1 MSFCESSHYNVHN
14 PTTSP
19 LTVGV
24 DCMKPAAA
32 SEAINTLIEMAHE
45 GEIDPWDVSV
55 IDVIDR
61 FLQDLGILHSLDL
74 SFQQQNLPRSGQ
86 AFLWAS
92 MLVRYK
98 ADTLNALEQEEPDTD
113 PGDLGEEDIESSI
126 ANSLPKNLESR
137 LRRRTAMLPLPRRRV
152 TLAELID
159 QIEAIA
165 GEIEKNEQRPKRVK
179 RARPQSRREALQII
193 TELAHQE
200 NLTEL
205 AAQLE
210 QFLQTRL
217 PELLP
222 ELPQT
227 VGVELETLLEHWHQ
241 HLDPHNPPPKKDKV
255 GVFWALLLLSSQSK
269 VALSQDDFYQDI
281 RVQII
286 GSDVQLGLDL
296 DSEPLVQSLN

>member
-1 MSFCESSHYNVHN
+1 MTPS
-14 PTTSP
+14 
-19 LTVGV
+19 
-24 DCMKPAAA
+24 AA
-32 SEAINTLIEMAHE
+32 SHAIDTLIEMAHQ
-45 GEIDPWDVSV
+45 GEINPWDVSV

-61 FLQDLGILHSLDL
+61 FLQDLGILNSLDL

-98 ADTLNALEQEEPDTD
+98 ADSLHNLEQEPEEVIPEA
-113 PGDLGEEDIESSI
+113 DLEGWSEEQI
-126 ANSLPKNLESR
+126 ARLPRDLENR
-137 LRRRTAMLPLPRRRV
+137 LRRRTAVPPLQRRRV

-165 GEIEKNEQRPKRVK
+165 VEIEKSEQKPKRVK

-205 AAQLE
+205 ASQLE

-217 PELLP
+217 PEILP
-222 ELPQT
+222 DLPHRSW
-227 VGVELETLLEHWHQ
+227 VDLDTLLRCWHH
-241 HLDPHNPPPKKDKV
+241 HLDPDKLPDKKDKV

-269 VALSQDDFYQDI
+269 VSLTQEEFYQDLQ
-281 RVQII
+281 VQII
-286 GSDVQLGLDL
+286 D
-296 DSEPLVQSLN
+296 DSEMEKSNEQLEIL

>member
-1 MSFCESSHYNVHN
+1 MTPS
-14 PTTSP
+14 
-19 LTVGV
+19 
-24 DCMKPAAA
+24 AA
-32 SEAINTLIEMAHE
+32 SHAIDTLIEMAHQ
-45 GEIDPWDVSV
+45 GEINPWDVSV

-61 FLQDLGILHSLDL
+61 FLQDLGILNSLDL

-98 ADTLNALEQEEPDTD
+98 ADSLHSLEQEPEEVIPEA
-113 PGDLGEEDIESSI
+113 DLEGWSEEQI
-126 ANSLPKNLESR
+126 ARLPRDLENR
-137 LRRRTAMLPLPRRRV
+137 LRRRTAVPPLQRRRV

-165 GEIEKNEQRPKRVK
+165 VEIEKSEQKPKRVK

-205 AAQLE
+205 ASQLE

-217 PELLP
+217 PEILP
-222 ELPQT
+222 DLPHRSW
-227 VGVELETLLEHWHQ
+227 VDLDTLLRCWHH
-241 HLDPHNPPPKKDKV
+241 HLDPDKLPDKKDKV

-269 VALSQDDFYQDI
+269 VSLTQEEFYQDLQ
-281 RVQII
+281 VQII
-286 GSDVQLGLDL
+286 D
-296 DSEPLVQSLN
+296 DSEMEKSNEQLEIL

>member
-1 MSFCESSHYNVHN
+1 MT
-14 PTTSP
+14 PT
-19 LTVGV
+19 
-24 DCMKPAAA
+24 AA
-32 SEAINTLIEMAHE
+32 SHAIDTLIEMAHH
-45 GEIDPWDVSV
+45 GEINPWDVSV

-61 FLQDLGILHSLDL
+61 FLQDLGILNSLDL

-98 ADTLNALEQEEPDTD
+98 ADSLNALAENDPDPVLTDEE
-113 PGDLGEEDIESSI
+113 DLGLEDPQRPR
-126 ANSLPKNLESR
+126 LPSDLEHR
-137 LRRRTAMLPLPRRRV
+137 LRRRTAVPPLKKRRV

-165 GEIEKNEQRPKRVK
+165 EEIEKNEKRPQKVK
-179 RARPQSRREALQII
+179 RSRPQSRREALQII

-205 AAQLE
+205 ANQLE

-217 PELLP
+217 PEILP
-222 ELPQT
+222 EMPERPW
-227 VGVELETLLEHWHQ
+227 VDLETLLDCWHH
-241 HLDPHNPPPKKDKV
+241 HLDPHHPPVKQDKV

-269 VALSQDDFYQDI
+269 VSLAQEAFYQDL

-286 GSDVQLGLDL
+286 DPSGADALAG
-296 DSEPLVQSLN
+296 

>member
-1 MSFCESSHYNVHN
+1 MTPS
-14 PTTSP
+14 
-19 LTVGV
+19 
-24 DCMKPAAA
+24 AA
-32 SEAINTLIEMAHE
+32 SHAIDTLIEMAHQ
-45 GEIDPWDVSV
+45 GEINPWDVSV

-61 FLQDLGILHSLDL
+61 FLQDLGILNSLDL

-98 ADTLNALEQEEPDTD
+98 ADSLHSLEQEPEEVIPEA
-113 PGDLGEEDIESSI
+113 DLEEWSEEQIARLPRDIE
-126 ANSLPKNLESR
+126 NR
-137 LRRRTAMLPLPRRRV
+137 LRRRTAVPPLQRRRV

-165 GEIEKNEQRPKRVK
+165 VEIEKSEQKPKRVK

-205 AAQLE
+205 ASQLE

-217 PELLP
+217 PEILP
-222 ELPQT
+222 DLPHRSW
-227 VGVELETLLEHWHQ
+227 VDLDTLLRCWHH
-241 HLDPHNPPPKKDKV
+241 HLDPDKLPDKKDKV

-269 VALSQDDFYQDI
+269 VSLAQEEFYQDLQ
-281 RVQII
+281 VQII
-286 GSDVQLGLDL
+286 D
-296 DSEPLVQSLN
+296 DSELEKSNEQLEIL

>member
-1 MSFCESSHYNVHN
+1 MT
-14 PTTSP
+14 PT
-19 LTVGV
+19 
-24 DCMKPAAA
+24 AA
-32 SEAINTLIEMAHE
+32 SHAIDTLIEMAHQ
-45 GEIDPWDVSV
+45 GEINPWDVSV

-61 FLQDLGILHSLDL
+61 FLQDLGILNSLDL

-98 ADTLNALEQEEPDTD
+98 ADSLNVLAEEESDPEEREEEVLLDDGQSPRLPSDLEH
-113 PGDLGEEDIESSI
+113 
-126 ANSLPKNLESR
+126 R
-137 LRRRTAMLPLPRRRV
+137 LRRRTAVPPLKKRRV

-165 GEIEKNEQRPKRVK
+165 GEIEKNEKRPKKVK

-205 AAQLE
+205 AQELE

-222 ELPQT
+222 EMPPRPW
-227 VGVELETLLEHWHQ
+227 VDLETLLDCWHH
-241 HLDPHNPPPKKDKV
+241 HLDPHQPPVKQDKV

-269 VALSQDDFYQDI
+269 VSLAQEEFYQDL
-281 RVQII
+281 QI
-286 GSDVQLGLDL
+286 QLIAEAEVDALA
-296 DSEPLVQSLN
+296 S

>member
-1 MSFCESSHYNVHN
+1 
-14 PTTSP
+14 
-19 LTVGV
+19 
-24 DCMKPAAA
+24 
-32 SEAINTLIEMAHE
+32 MAHQ
-45 GEIDPWDVSV
+45 GEINPWDVSV

-61 FLQDLGILHSLDL
+61 FLQDLGILNSLDL
-74 SFQQQNLPRSGQ
+74 NFQQQNLPRSGQ

-98 ADTLNALEQEEPDTD
+98 ADSLHNLEQEPEEVLPEAELEEWPDGLIARL
-113 PGDLGEEDIESSI
+113 PRDLE
-126 ANSLPKNLESR
+126 NR
-137 LRRRTAMLPLPRRRV
+137 LRRRTAVPPLQRRRV

-165 GEIEKNEQRPKRVK
+165 VEIEKSEQKPKRVK

-205 AAQLE
+205 ASQLE

-217 PELLP
+217 PEILP
-222 ELPQT
+222 DLPHRSW
-227 VGVELETLLEHWHQ
+227 VDLDTLLHCWHH
-241 HLDPHNPPPKKDKV
+241 HLDPDKLPDKKDKV

-269 VALSQDDFYQDI
+269 VSLAQEEFYQDLQ
-281 RVQII
+281 VQII
-286 GSDVQLGLDL
+286 D
-296 DSEPLVQSLN
+296 DSEKNIQLTLDPETEVLNSA

>member
-1 MSFCESSHYNVHN
+1 MTPS
-14 PTTSP
+14 
-19 LTVGV
+19 
-24 DCMKPAAA
+24 AA
-32 SEAINTLIEMAHE
+32 SHAIDTLIEMAHQ
-45 GEIDPWDVSV
+45 GEINPWDVSV

-61 FLQDLGILHSLDL
+61 FLQDLGILNSLDL

-98 ADTLNALEQEEPDTD
+98 ADSLHNLEQEPEEVIPEA
-113 PGDLGEEDIESSI
+113 DLEEWSEEQI
-126 ANSLPKNLESR
+126 ARLPRDLENR
-137 LRRRTAMLPLPRRRV
+137 LRRRTAVPPLQRRRV

-165 GEIEKNEQRPKRVK
+165 VEIEKSEQKPKRVK

-205 AAQLE
+205 ASQLE

-217 PELLP
+217 PEILP
-222 ELPQT
+222 DLPHRSW
-227 VGVELETLLEHWHQ
+227 VDLDTLLRCWHH
-241 HLDPHNPPPKKDKV
+241 HLDPDKLPDKKDKV

-269 VALSQDDFYQDI
+269 VSLTQEEFYQDLQ
-281 RVQII
+281 VQII
-286 GSDVQLGLDL
+286 DPEENIQLTLDRENETVNL
-296 DSEPLVQSLN
+296 A

>member
-1 MSFCESSHYNVHN
+1 MTPS
-14 PTTSP
+14 
-19 LTVGV
+19 
-24 DCMKPAAA
+24 AA
-32 SEAINTLIEMAHE
+32 SHAIDTLIEMAHQ
-45 GEIDPWDVSV
+45 GEINPWDVSV

-61 FLQDLGILHSLDL
+61 FLQDLGILNSLDL

-98 ADTLNALEQEEPDTD
+98 ADSLHNLEQEPEEVLPEAELEEWPDGLIARL
-113 PGDLGEEDIESSI
+113 PRDLE
-126 ANSLPKNLESR
+126 NR
-137 LRRRTAMLPLPRRRV
+137 LRRRTAVPPLQRRRV

-165 GEIEKNEQRPKRVK
+165 VEIEKSEQKPKRVK

-205 AAQLE
+205 ASQLE

-217 PELLP
+217 PEILP
-222 ELPQT
+222 DLPHRSW
-227 VGVELETLLEHWHQ
+227 VDLDTLLRCWHH
-241 HLDPHNPPPKKDKV
+241 HLDPDKLPDKKDKV

-269 VALSQDDFYQDI
+269 VSLAQEEFYQDLQ
-281 RVQII
+281 VQII
-286 GSDVQLGLDL
+286 D
-296 DSEPLVQSLN
+296 DSEKNIQLTLDPETEVLNSA

>member
-1 MSFCESSHYNVHN
+1 MTPS
-14 PTTSP
+14 
-19 LTVGV
+19 
-24 DCMKPAAA
+24 AATH
-32 SEAINTLIEMAHE
+32 AIDTLIEMAHQ
-45 GEIDPWDVSV
+45 GEINPWDVSV
-55 IDVIDR
+55 IEVIDR
-61 FLQDLGILHSLDL
+61 FLQDLGILNSLDL

-98 ADTLNALEQEEPDTD
+98 ADTLQALEQEPEEVFP
-113 PGDLGEEDIESSI
+113 EEDAEELLVDGQSRR
-126 ANSLPKNLESR
+126 LPKDLENR
-137 LRRRTAMLPLPRRRV
+137 LRRRTAVPPLQRRRV

-165 GEIEKNEQRPKRVK
+165 VEIEKNDKKPKRVK

-205 AAQLE
+205 ASQLE

-217 PELLP
+217 PEILP
-222 ELPQT
+222 DLPHRSW
-227 VGVELETLLEHWHQ
+227 VDLETLLRCWHH
-241 HLDPHNPPPKKDKV
+241 HLDPDKLPDKKDKV

-269 VALSQDDFYQDI
+269 VSLAQEEFYQDLQ
-281 RVQII
+281 VQII
-286 GSDVQLGLDL
+286 DGAEKS
-296 DSEPLVQSLN
+296 P

>member
-1 MSFCESSHYNVHN
+1 MTPS
-14 PTTSP
+14 
-19 LTVGV
+19 
-24 DCMKPAAA
+24 AA
-32 SEAINTLIEMAHE
+32 SHAIDTLIEMAHQ
-45 GEIDPWDVSV
+45 GEINPWDVSV

-61 FLQDLGILHSLDL
+61 FLQDLGILNSLDL

-98 ADTLNALEQEEPDTD
+98 ADSLHNLEQEPEEVLPEAELEEWPDGQITRL
-113 PGDLGEEDIESSI
+113 PRDLE
-126 ANSLPKNLESR
+126 NR
-137 LRRRTAMLPLPRRRV
+137 LRRRTAVPPLQRRRV

-165 GEIEKNEQRPKRVK
+165 VEIEKSEQKPKRVK

-205 AAQLE
+205 ASQLE

-217 PELLP
+217 PEILP
-222 ELPQT
+222 DLPHRSW
-227 VGVELETLLEHWHQ
+227 VDLDTLLRCWHH
-241 HLDPHNPPPKKDKV
+241 HLDPQQTVNQPNTKDKV
-255 GVFWALLLLSSQSK
+255 GIFWALLLLSSQSK
-269 VALSQDDFYQDI
+269 VSLSQEEFYQDLHI
-281 RVQII
+281 QII
-286 GSDVQLGLDL
+286 DNSELEKSNEQL
-296 DSEPLVQSLN
+296 QIF

>member
-1 MSFCESSHYNVHN
+1 MTPS
-14 PTTSP
+14 
-19 LTVGV
+19 
-24 DCMKPAAA
+24 AA
-32 SEAINTLIEMAHE
+32 SHAIDTLIEMAHQ

-55 IDVIDR
+55 IEVIDR
-61 FLQDLGILHSLDL
+61 FLQDLGILNSLDL

-98 ADTLNALEQEEPDTD
+98 ADSLNTLAEAEEETDPADGETLDDLETEPTARLPSNLEQ
-113 PGDLGEEDIESSI
+113 
-126 ANSLPKNLESR
+126 R
-137 LRRRTAMLPLPRRRV
+137 LRRRTAVPPVKRRRV

-165 GEIEKNEQRPKRVK
+165 AEIEKNEKRPQKVK

-217 PELLP
+217 PEMLP
-222 ELPQT
+222 EMPEMQGHAWVDLDA
-227 VGVELETLLEHWHQ
+227 LLTCWHH
-241 HLDPHNPPPKKDKV
+241 HLDPSQPSPKLDKV

-269 VALSQDDFYQDI
+269 VALAQEEFYQDL
-281 RVQII
+281 RVQVISPSATEEW
-286 GSDVQLGLDL
+286 GA
-296 DSEPLVQSLN
+296 

>member
-1 MSFCESSHYNVHN
+1 MTSS
-14 PTTSP
+14 
-19 LTVGV
+19 
-24 DCMKPAAA
+24 AA
-32 SEAINTLIEMAHE
+32 SHAIDTLIEMAHQ
-45 GEIDPWDVSV
+45 GEINPWDVSV

-61 FLQDLGILHSLDL
+61 FLQDLGILSSLDL

-98 ADTLNALEQEEPDTD
+98 ADTLHTLEQEP
-113 PGDLGEEDIESSI
+113 EEILPEAELEEWNEGQSPR
-126 ANSLPKNLESR
+126 LPKDLENR
-137 LRRRTAMLPLPRRRV
+137 LRRRTAVPPLQRRRV

-165 GEIEKNEQRPKRVK
+165 VEIEKSEQKPKRVK

-205 AAQLE
+205 ASQLE

-217 PELLP
+217 PEILP
-222 ELPQT
+222 DFPHRPWVDLD
-227 VGVELETLLEHWHQ
+227 TLLRCWHH
-241 HLDPHNPPPKKDKV
+241 HLDPDKLPDKKDKV

-269 VALSQDDFYQDI
+269 VALSQEEFYEDLQ
-281 RVQII
+281 VQII
-286 GSDVQLGLDL
+286 DPEENIQLTLDREIETVNL
-296 DSEPLVQSLN
+296 A

>member
-1 MSFCESSHYNVHN
+1 MQPS
-14 PTTSP
+14 
-19 LTVGV
+19 
-24 DCMKPAAA
+24 AA
-32 SEAINTLIEMAHE
+32 SQAINTLIDMAHQ

-55 IDVIDR
+55 IEVIDR
-61 FLQDLGILHSLDL
+61 FLQDLGILNSLDL

-98 ADTLNALEQEEPDTD
+98 ADTLNALEEPK
-113 PGDLGEEDIESSI
+113 PEASAEDLALDLLEAEQADERQ
-126 ANSLPKNLESR
+126 LPRNLESR
-137 LRRRTAMLPLPRRRV
+137 LRRRTAVSPLPRRRV

-159 QIEAIA
+159 QIEVIA
-165 GEIEKNEQRPKRVK
+165 GEIEKNEKRPKRLK

-205 AAQLE
+205 AEQLE
-210 QFLQTRL
+210 QFLQTTL

-222 ELPQT
+222 ELPAAT
-227 VGVELETLLEHWHQ
+227 GVDLETLLDCWHH
-241 HLDPHNPPPKKDKV
+241 HLDPQNPPPKKDKV

-269 VALSQDDFYQDI
+269 VLLSQEDFYQDI
-281 RVQII
+281 HIQVLNSEMQ
-286 GSDVQLGLDL
+286 LDL
-296 DSEPLVQSLN
+296 DLGQAS